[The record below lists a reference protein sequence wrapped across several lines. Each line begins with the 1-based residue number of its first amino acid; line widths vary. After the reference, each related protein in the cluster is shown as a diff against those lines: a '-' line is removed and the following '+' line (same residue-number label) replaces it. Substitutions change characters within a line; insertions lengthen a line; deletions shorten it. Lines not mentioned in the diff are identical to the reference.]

1 MAAINGPVAATSD
14 PGGRGGGG
22 GGGGDGLLHDN
33 IAQNNH
39 SFFICPNG
47 FWSSVFYIKAI
58 SFCPYG
64 YVITCN
70 GFHRQTT
77 YTT

>member
-47 FWSSVFYIKAI
+47 F
-58 SFCPYG
+58 
-64 YVITCN
+64 
-70 GFHRQTT
+70 
-77 YTT
+77 